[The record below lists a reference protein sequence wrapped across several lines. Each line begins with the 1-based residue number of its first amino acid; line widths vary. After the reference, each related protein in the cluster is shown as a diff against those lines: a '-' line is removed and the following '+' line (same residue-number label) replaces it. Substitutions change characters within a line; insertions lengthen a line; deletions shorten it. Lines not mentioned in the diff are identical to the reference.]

1 MSFPKSD
8 SQTLEWKSLYLAGGY
23 AALLAGVIFRR
34 NIGAEVSLFATD
46 AIPESAAGWFRLLEN
61 NPFVA
66 IAYLDFFDIIDYAL
80 VGLMFLA
87 VCVLLWKKNKSA
99 MLVGTAAGLMGIA
112 VNFAAN
118 ITFSM
123 LHLSQQFRAAATET
137 LRASVITSGQAV
149 LSFNNPSAIFQG
161 TGDYLSLLLIA
172 IGSLIFSV
180 AMLGSREFH
189 RVTGIVGLLA
199 SGCDLAYCVT
209 FSFAPSLRVVFL
221 PVAGL
226 FYMIWHIM
234 IGIRLLKLGREVN
247 LEEK

>member
-8 SQTLEWKSLYLAGGY
+8 SQSPEWKSLYLAGGY
-23 AALLAGVIFRR
+23 AALLAGVVFRR
-34 NIGAEVSLFATD
+34 NIGAEVSLFAAD
-46 AIPESAAGWFRLLEN
+46 AIPESATGWFRLLEN

-66 IAYLDFFDIIDYAL
+66 IAYLDFIDIIDYAL

-87 VCVLLWKKNKSA
+87 VCMVLWKKNNSA
-99 MLVGTAAGLMGIA
+99 MLVGTAAGLVGIA
-112 VNFAAN
+112 VNFASN
-118 ITFSM
+118 ITFQM
-123 LHLSQQFRAAATET
+123 LHLSQQFRAAGTVT
-137 LRASVITSGQAV
+137 LRASVISSGQAI

-172 IGSLIFSV
+172 IGSMILSAAILRSQVFN
-180 AMLGSREFH
+180 

-209 FSFAPSLRVVFL
+209 FSVAPSLRVVFL
-221 PVAGL
+221 PIAGL